1 MRIALVVPDL
11 HPESGG
17 PAHNVPRL
25 AEALAARGADVEL
38 HTAGRTC
45 PRDSANV
52 RQYWSPSAWP
62 RRLGRS
68 PGLRQSLLG
77 AGADLIHANCVWMLP
92 LHYAARAARKTAA
105 PLVISPRG
113 MLAPWALERSKLR
126 KALASLW
133 VHPGAF
139 EQAAGWHATSGLE
152 ADELR
157 AYGVR
162 APICV
167 SPNGIDTPAEDS
179 SAIRQRYLALAPEL
193 AEKRV
198 ALYYSRFHS
207 KKRVLELLRDF
218 SSRPEAEAWHLL
230 LVGLP
235 EEYSLASLRAAAAG
249 LAIEDRVTVL
259 DGRGLPPPYALAELL
274 VLPSHSENFGQ
285 VVAEALSRG
294 VPVLT
299 TTGAPWRELNELGAG
314 ECVPLAEIPGAL
326 SRLLCLSPA
335 ELRQRG
341 GRGKAW
347 ALDRFAWSKVAD
359 VLLEFYE
366 EMLRQRCSTE
376 SHR

>member
-1 MRIALVVPDL
+1 
-11 HPESGG
+11 
-17 PAHNVPRL
+17 
-25 AEALAARGADVEL
+25 
-38 HTAGRTC
+38 
-45 PRDSANV
+45 V
-52 RQYWSPSAWP
+52 RQHWSPSAWP

-77 AGADLIHANCVWMLP
+77 SGADLIHANCIWMLP
-92 LHYAARAARKTAA
+92 LHYAARAARKTGV

-113 MLAPWALERSKLR
+113 MLAPWALKRSKLR
-126 KALASLW
+126 KALASLL

-139 EQAAGWHATSGLE
+139 EQAAGWHATSAMEHDDL
-152 ADELR
+152 L

-167 SPNGIDTPAEDS
+167 APNGVDPPAEDVR
-179 SAIRQRYLALAPEL
+179 AIRERYLILAPEL

-198 ALYYSRFHS
+198 ALFYSRFHS
-207 KKRVLELLRDF
+207 KKRVVELLRDF
-218 SSRPEAEAWHLL
+218 ASVPEAKKWHLL

-235 EEYSLASLRAAAAG
+235 EEYSVSNLRAAAAD

-285 VVAEALSRG
+285 VVAEALARG

-299 TTGAPWRELNELGAG
+299 TTGAPWRELDEVGAG
-314 ECVPLAEIPGAL
+314 ECVPLTEIPVAL
-326 SRLLCLSPA
+326 SRLLCLSPE

-341 GRGKAW
+341 GKGKAW
-347 ALDRFAWSKVAD
+347 VLDRFAWSRAAD
-359 VLLEFYE
+359 ALLAFYE
-366 EMLRQRCSTE
+366 ELLRQRCSTE